1 MIIGSDTTDKNSRK
15 PKQTILNSDY
25 ETKATL
31 YMITNI
37 EVITKLVDNQKCR
50 NGNRIK
56 RGDKVTIETE
66 AHLYS
71 AELKGN
77 KEPGHMTN

>member
-31 YMITNI
+31 YMIVNI

-56 RGDKVTIETE
+56 RGDKVTIETK

-77 KEPGHMTN
+77 KEPGHVKS